1 MVIRFIP
8 EFESLAQPLVLFDK
22 LLEINFEDLINKRS
36 LQNMNYSS
44 QNFNELN
51 VLVTGGGGS
60 IGSELCNQ
68 LSDLKIKNLIIVDNS
83 EYNLYNINSVLTNK
97 DKSITIHP
105 LLISV
110 DNYDAIELLFK
121 KFNFDYVFHA
131 AAYKHVPLIEKNL
144 ISSIRNNIMEVII

>member
-8 EFESLAQPLVLFDK
+8 EFESLAQPSVFWM

-97 DKSITIHP
+97 DKNITIHP

-110 DNYDAIELLFK
+110 DNYDAI
-121 KFNFDYVFHA
+121 DCCS
-131 AAYKHVPLIEKNL
+131 KNL
-144 ISSIRNNIMEVII
+144 ILIMFFMRWYL